1 MTPPASLDFSCL
13 PFEALDP
20 YRLYAL
26 LRLRV
31 DVFVV
36 EQTCAYPELDG
47 RDHAA
52 GVHHLL
58 GERSGQLLAAARL
71 LPPGLSFDTPAIGR
85 VVISARARGQ
95 GLAHLLMQASIAQC
109 ERLWPAHDQSLGA
122 QAHLQGFYAT
132 HGFVVCS
139 EPYLE
144 DGIPHVDM
152 RRSAALPGAT
162 AA

>member
-1 MTPPASLDFSCL
+1 MTSTASLEFSCL

-47 RDHAA
+47 RDHAV
-52 GVHHLL
+52 GVRHLL
-58 GERSGQLLAAARL
+58 GERRGQLLAAARL

-85 VVISARARGQ
+85 VVIAGSARGL
-95 GLAHLLMQASIAQC
+95 GLAHLLMQTSIAQC
-109 ERLWPAHDQSLGA
+109 EQLWPGQDQSLGA
-122 QAHLQGFYAT
+122 QAHLQGFYAA

-144 DGIPHVDM
+144 DGIPHIDM
-152 RRSAALPGAT
+152 RRSAALRGAT